1 MSRDSKTPISTP
13 VVSGIVRAVD
23 MLLVLAC
30 AGFSWSVYLIGESSA
45 IEFYVPVVLGAILL
59 QANVFHFAG
68 LYRFETYTNL
78 FYQIGRLLVAW
89 SFVIFVL
96 ITVAFLT
103 KTSAQFSRGWIL
115 IWFAST
121 LCTLIFFRVTLY
133 TRICRWAAGGRL
145 IRTIAIIGAG
155 EQCQRLLRYLGDLR
169 GSNIRIAGV
178 FDDRKD
184 SRVPE
189 FIEGHPRI
197 GDTDDLI
204 EFARQNRIDQI
215 IIALPWSAEERLMTI
230 MRKLRTLP
238 VDVCLSPDMIGFH
251 LLYSTF
257 SRVGAVPVLNVFNK
271 PLSDWKLLT
280 KELEDRFLGAA
291 ILLLILP
298 LMLLVALLIK
308 LGSRGPV
315 FFRQT
320 RYGFNNQ
327 EIEVWK
333 FRTMRHEPGPDA
345 SVPQATRDDPR
356 VTLFGRFLRR
366 SSLDEMPQIF
376 NVLRGDMSLV
386 GPRPHAVPHNEY
398 YDGIV
403 NEYASRHRVK
413 PGITGW
419 AQVNGW
425 RGETDTVEKMQR
437 RVEHDI
443 HYIDNWSIAFDLKIL
458 LMTAFAVFRGENA
471 Y

>member
-1 MSRDSKTPISTP
+1 M
-13 VVSGIVRAVD
+13 
-23 MLLVLAC
+23 
-30 AGFSWSVYLIGESSA
+30 
-45 IEFYVPVVLGAILL
+45 VLGAVLL
-59 QANVFHFAG
+59 QANLFHFAG
-68 LYRFETYTNL
+68 LYRFETYNNL
-78 FYQIGRLLVAW
+78 LYQIGRLLAAW
-89 SFVIFVL
+89 SFVFFIL
-96 ITVAFLT
+96 ITAAFLT
-103 KTSAQFSRGWIL
+103 KTSIQFSRGWTL

-121 LCTLIFFRVTLY
+121 LCALVFFRIALY
-133 TRICRWAAGGRL
+133 TRVCRWAAGGRL

-155 EQCQRLLRYLGDLR
+155 LQCQRLLRYLADLH
-169 GSNIRIAGV
+169 GSEIRIAGV

-184 SRVPE
+184 SRVPDS
-189 FIEGHPRI
+189 IEGHPRR
-197 GDTDDLI
+197 GDTDDLMV
-204 EFARQNRIDQI
+204 FARQNRIDQI
-215 IIALPWSAEERLMTI
+215 IIALPWSAEERLLAI
-230 MRKLRTLP
+230 MRKLRSLP
-238 VDVCLSPDMIGFH
+238 VDVSLSPDMIGFR
-251 LLYSTF
+251 LLYSSF
-257 SRVGAVPVLNVFNK
+257 SRVGAVPLLNVFHK
-271 PLSDWKLLT
+271 PLSDWRLLT
-280 KELEDRFLGAA
+280 KELEDRVLGVA
-291 ILLLILP
+291 ILLFILP
-298 LMLLVALLIK
+298 LMLLIGVLIK
-308 LGSRGPV
+308 LSSRGPV
-315 FFRQT
+315 FFRQK

-333 FRTMRHEPGPDA
+333 FRTMRHQAVAD
-345 SVPQATRDDPR
+345 STVPQATHDDPR

-398 YDGIV
+398 YDGLV

-443 HYIDNWSIAFDLKIL
+443 HYIDNWTIGFDLKIL
-458 LMTAFAVFRGENA
+458 LMTAFAVLRGDNA